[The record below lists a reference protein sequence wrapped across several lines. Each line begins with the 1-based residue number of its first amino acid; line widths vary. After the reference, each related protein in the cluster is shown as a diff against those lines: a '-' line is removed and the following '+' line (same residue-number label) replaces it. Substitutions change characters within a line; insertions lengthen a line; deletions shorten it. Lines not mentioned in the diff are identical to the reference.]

1 MITRQMSLEYGL
13 AYQIAKWGFGEHI
26 IVAMTTRMACRKS
39 VRSSYIRVEFDSLVT
54 LEITG
59 RSDRSYMSVR
69 LSGENRS
76 VVRDLLYVSG
86 CNCVGNPEL
95 ATQPEELYQGLRAL
109 VMSMFD
115 DVAGGGLR
123 DATSRI

>member
-1 MITRQMSLEYGL
+1 MITRQMTLEYGL
-13 AYQIAKWGFGEHI
+13 AYQIAKWGFGDNI
-26 IVAMTTRMACRKS
+26 IVGMTTRMACTPS
-39 VRSSYIRVEFDSLVT
+39 VRSSYIRVEFDNLVS

-76 VVRDLLYVSG
+76 VVRDLLYISSR
-86 CNCVGNPEL
+86 NCVGSPEL
-95 ATQPEELYQGLRAL
+95 ATQPDELYQGLRAL

-115 DVAGGGLR
+115 DVAGRG
-123 DATSRI
+123 